1 MLLKV
6 KLEKKLKNKNII
18 KKGRKDYCLGLP
30 AFIYFYRYQLV
41 KEGVIK

>member
-30 AFIYFYRYQLV
+30 ALIFIIINLV